1 MKTPLPKLPALG
13 TAFLKPGDN
22 VIHFYYSE
30 AEQLRFS
37 SFLQEGLDRGA
48 GVIIAGVG
56 ERHPLL
62 NHGIRLP
69 RLQRKRNLLRLQVT
83 PNLHATIAT
92 LAHGAAALL
101 QRARE
106 VRMAVDFDGLV
117 STEAIFE
124 NEAELSQALR
134 GKRIIA
140 ISQYDGNAFPAPVT
154 MEQFQ
159 THALTLVGNAFY
171 SENRSCVAP
180 EEYLRIR
187 RRKAQVAV
195 AAAAAAR
202 SASA

>member
-1 MKTPLPKLPALG
+1 MKTLFPKLPALG

-30 AEQLRFS
+30 AEQLRFA
-37 SFLQEGLDRGA
+37 SFLQEGFDHGA
-48 GVIIAGVG
+48 GVIVAGVG
-56 ERHPLL
+56 DHHPLL
-62 NHGIRLP
+62 SRGVRVP

-83 PNLHATIAT
+83 ADLHATIAT
-92 LAHGAAALL
+92 LAHAAGALL
-101 QRARE
+101 QRQRE
-106 VRMAVDFDGLV
+106 VRIAVDFDGLV

-124 NEAELSQALR
+124 NEAELSQALA
-134 GKRIIA
+134 GKRIIL

-171 SENRSCVAP
+171 SENRSRVAP
-180 EEYLRIR
+180 EEYLRTR
-187 RRKAQVAV
+187 RRKAQVA
-195 AAAAAAR
+195 AAAAAASR